1 VVLAQW
7 QALICD
13 QSIRPSGIFAL
24 TKEYAMSEI
33 EASLEF
39 SAAAYW
45 QSVAAKGGP
54 AKSAALSQASNLIRD
69 ALAEARIPDSA
80 VQPTLN
86 TLEAPPLDVAGRK
99 RQR

>member
-1 VVLAQW
+1 
-7 QALICD
+7 
-13 QSIRPSGIFAL
+13 
-24 TKEYAMSEI
+24 MSEV

-54 AKSAALSQASNLIRD
+54 GKSAALSQAANLIRD
-69 ALAEARIPDSA
+69 ARAEARIPDSA

-86 TLEAPPLDVAGRK
+86 TLGAPPLDNTGR
-99 RQR
+99 RRRR

>member
-1 VVLAQW
+1 
-7 QALICD
+7 
-13 QSIRPSGIFAL
+13 
-24 TKEYAMSEI
+24 MSEI

-54 AKSAALSQASNLIRD
+54 DKSAALLKAANLIRD
-69 ALAEARIPDSA
+69 ASAEARIPDSA

-86 TLEAPPLDVAGRK
+86 TLEAPPLDNGGRRKK
-99 RQR
+99 R

>member
-1 VVLAQW
+1 
-7 QALICD
+7 
-13 QSIRPSGIFAL
+13 
-24 TKEYAMSEI
+24 MSEI

-54 AKSAALSQASNLIRD
+54 DKSAASLTAVSLLRD
-69 ALAEARIPDSA
+69 ARAEARIPDSA

-86 TLEAPPLDVAGRK
+86 TLEAPPLHIGRQGMT
-99 RQR
+99 R